1 MPDEDTP
8 RLALRTADQL
18 RTDIANL
25 ECGQEFLMQRIDQ
38 RSAADRA
45 RSVAGGNADRPRR
58 CAPRDRRDRGF
69 LALLFRHAVGI
80 DRILVRL
87 LADAPWLTKILS
99 GETFDEIGPALCHPS
114 FATRHRNGKT

>member
-1 MPDEDTP
+1 MPDEDTA

-25 ECGQEFLMQRIDQ
+25 ECGQEFLMQRINQ
-38 RSAADRA
+38 LPTA

-69 LALLFRHAVGI
+69 LALRFRHAVGI

-99 GETFDEIGPALCHPS
+99 GETFDEIGPSLCHPS
-114 FATRHRNGKT
+114 FAARHRNGKT